1 MAKRSTVHRY
11 GAQRFGLRP
20 AALCTSARVA
30 RTWAGAVAVLLV
42 LASANGLAAG
52 KPAIVMPP
60 SVQALSPSEV
70 EFALRVDDAES
81 APAASVVL
89 ISGLPADVTFSAG
102 RAVVRGT
109 WEVPLA
115 AIAGL
120 KVKVPTDVKGRSD
133 LVILLTHNSEKYTV
147 VLASA
152 RSALIVDAAP
162 GAAEHAAAAGQI
174 VDARKPAEPRKA
186 EEERQTIEAKRAEEV
201 RLAEQAKKAEEAR
214 KTEEEQRRIAEAKR
228 LEEARLAEKTK
239 AEQERKVAEAKKAEA
254 ARKAEQEQRRVAE
267 GKRAEEA
274 RLAEE
279 AKKAEEA
286 RKAAAARQAEEE
298 QRRIAEA
305 KRAEEA
311 RLAQEPLRVTEASKV
326 ADERGAAGQRSAEVS
341 IAALDQ
347 RTPLKEPAPSL
358 SQDRLEHLVTQGD
371 RHLVDGNVV
380 VARQYYL
387 RAAQAGMARAAL
399 RLAETYDP
407 NELRRLN
414 VQGLMPNIAEAK
426 RWYERAVDLGDTGA
440 QVKLG
445 RLNDK

>member
-1 MAKRSTVHRY
+1 M
-11 GAQRFGLRP
+11 
-20 AALCTSARVA
+20 
-30 RTWAGAVAVLLV
+30 
-42 LASANGLAAG
+42 AAG
-52 KPAIVMPP
+52 KPAIVIPP
-60 SVQALSPSEV
+60 LVQALSPSEV
-70 EFALRVDDAES
+70 EFAVRVDDSES

-89 ISGLPADVTFSAG
+89 ISGLPPDVTFSAG
-102 RAVVRGT
+102 RAIVRGT

-120 KVKVPTDVKGRSD
+120 KVKVPADIKGRSD

-152 RSALIVDAAP
+152 RSALVVDVAP
-162 GAAEHAAAAGQI
+162 GRAENATVAQI
-174 VDARKPAEPRKA
+174 GEARKPAEARKA
-186 EEERQTIEAKRAEEV
+186 EEQ
-201 RLAEQAKKAEEAR
+201 Q
-214 KTEEEQRRIAEAKR
+214 QIAEA
-228 LEEARLAEKTK
+228 
-239 AEQERKVAEAKKAEA
+239 
-254 ARKAEQEQRRVAE
+254 
-267 GKRAEEA
+267 KRAEEA

-286 RKAAAARQAEEE
+286 RKLAEARKAEEE

-311 RLAQEPLRVTEASKV
+311 RLAEEPRRVAEAKKV
-326 ADERGAAGQRSAEVS
+326 TDERSAAETTRSVDAS
-341 IAALDQ
+341 DQ
-347 RTPLKEPAPSL
+347 RPALKEPTASL
-358 SQDRLEHLVTQGD
+358 SQDRLEHFVTQGD

-407 NELRRLN
+407 IELRRLN
-414 VQGLMPNIAEAK
+414 VQGLMPDVAEAK
-426 RWYERAVDLGDTGA
+426 RWYERAVALGDAGA

-445 RLNDK
+445 RLSGN

>member
-1 MAKRSTVHRY
+1 M
-11 GAQRFGLRP
+11 
-20 AALCTSARVA
+20 
-30 RTWAGAVAVLLV
+30 
-42 LASANGLAAG
+42 
-52 KPAIVMPP
+52 
-60 SVQALSPSEV
+60 E
-70 EFALRVDDAES
+70 DAES

-89 ISGLPADVTFSAG
+89 ISGLPADITFSAG

-120 KVKVPTDVKGRSD
+120 KVKVPVDIKGRSD
-133 LVILLTHNSEKYTV
+133 LVILLTHNSDKYTV

-162 GAAEHAAAAGQI
+162 GSAENASVGQ
-174 VDARKPAEPRKA
+174 VGDARKLAEVRKG
-186 EEERQTIEAKRAEEV
+186 EEERQIAEGKRA
-201 RLAEQAKKAEEAR
+201 
-214 KTEEEQRRIAEAKR
+214 
-228 LEEARLAEKTK
+228 EEARLAEETKK
-239 AEQERKVAEAKKAEA
+239 AEQARKLTEARKGEEERRIAEA
-254 ARKAEQEQRRVAE
+254 
-267 GKRAEEA
+267 KRAEEA

-286 RKAAAARQAEEE
+286 RKL
-298 QRRIAEA
+298 AEA

-311 RLAQEPLRVTEASKV
+311 PLAEESRRVAEATKL
-326 ADERGAAGQRSAEVS
+326 ANEHGAPPPGTAEAARTVT
-341 IAALDQ
+341 ALDQ
-347 RTPLKEPAPSL
+347 PIPLKEPTPSL
-358 SQDRLEHLVTQGD
+358 SQDRLDHLVAQGD

-414 VQGLMPNIAEAK
+414 VQGLMPDVAEAK
-426 RWYERAVDLGDTGA
+426 RWYERAVALGDAGA

-445 RLNDK
+445 RLDGK